1 MFDFIRGFVA
11 SKQPEYVV
19 IDVGGVGFKIFTS
32 MTSLGGCE
40 EGETATLFTYLSV
53 KEDDITLFG
62 FTSSQELDTFKML
75 LDVSGVGPKLAV
87 SVLSQMTVTD
97 FSMAVAGGNHKTLS
111 KLKGIGPKT
120 AQRIV
125 LELKDKINSRA
136 STENVPDS
144 GEFAAASI
152 FGSDPVFDEA
162 VEALMV
168 LGYNQQKARA
178 QVGSVYRS
186 GMQLEQVVK
195 DALAA
200 GR

>member
-40 EGETATLFTYLSV
+40 EGETATFFTYLSV

-125 LELKDKINSRA
+125 LELKDKISSRA
-136 STENVPDS
+136 STENVPES
-144 GEFAAASI
+144 GEFAAANI
-152 FGSDPVFDEA
+152 FGNDPVFDEA

>member
-40 EGETATLFTYLSV
+40 EGETATFFTYLSV

-62 FTSSQELDTFKML
+62 FTTSQELDTFKML

-178 QVGSVYRS
+178 QVGSVYSS

>member
-40 EGETATLFTYLSV
+40 EGETATFFTYLSV
-53 KEDDITLFG
+53 KEDDIALFG

-97 FSMAVAGGNHKTLS
+97 FSMAVASGNHKTLS

-125 LELKDKINSRA
+125 LELKDKISSRA

-178 QVGSVYRS
+178 QVGSVYKS

>member
-40 EGETATLFTYLSV
+40 EGETATFFTYLSV

-125 LELKDKINSRA
+125 LELKDKISSRA
-136 STENVPDS
+136 STENVTDS

-195 DALAA
+195 DALAS

>member
-40 EGETATLFTYLSV
+40 EGETATFFTYLSV

-62 FTSSQELDTFKML
+62 FTTSQELDTFKML

-144 GEFAAASI
+144 GELAAASI

-186 GMQLEQVVK
+186 EMQLEQVVK

>member
-40 EGETATLFTYLSV
+40 EGEKATFFTYLSV

-125 LELKDKINSRA
+125 LELKDKISSRA

>member
-40 EGETATLFTYLSV
+40 EGETATFFTYLSV

-125 LELKDKINSRA
+125 LELKDKISSRA

>member
-11 SKQPEYVV
+11 SRQPEYVV
-19 IDVGGVGFKIFTS
+19 IDVGGVGFRIYTS
-32 MTSLGGCE
+32 MTSVGACE
-40 EGETATLFTYLSV
+40 EGETATFFTYLSV

-62 FTSSQELDTFKML
+62 FTSPQELDTFKML

-97 FSMAVAGGNHKTLS
+97 FSMAVASGNHKTIS
-111 KLKGIGPKT
+111 KIKGIGPKT

-125 LELKDKINSRA
+125 LELKDKISSSA
-136 STENVPDS
+136 SAEPDNGTGDISTS
-144 GEFAAASI
+144 GL
-152 FGSDPVFDEA
+152 FGTDPVYDEA

-178 QVGSVYRS
+178 QVGSVYRA
-186 GMQLEQVVK
+186 GMTLEKVVK

>member
-40 EGETATLFTYLSV
+40 EGETATFFTYLSV

-97 FSMAVAGGNHKTLS
+97 FSMAVASGNHKTLS

-125 LELKDKINSRA
+125 LELKDKISSRA

>member
-40 EGETATLFTYLSV
+40 EGETATFFTYLSV

>member
-11 SKQPEYVV
+11 SRQPEYVV
-19 IDVGGVGFKIFTS
+19 IDVGGVGFRIYTS
-32 MTSLGGCE
+32 MTSVGACE
-40 EGETATLFTYLSV
+40 EGETATFFTYLSV

-62 FTSSQELDTFKML
+62 FTSPQELDTFKML

-97 FSMAVAGGNHKTLS
+97 FSMAVASGNHKTIS
-111 KLKGIGPKT
+111 KIKGIGPKT

-125 LELKDKINSRA
+125 LELKDKISSSA
-136 STENVPDS
+136 SAEPDNGTGDIS
-144 GEFAAASI
+144 TAGL
-152 FGSDPVFDEA
+152 FGTDPVYDEA

-178 QVGSVYRS
+178 QVGSVYRA
-186 GMQLEQVVK
+186 GMTLEQVVK

>member
-40 EGETATLFTYLSV
+40 EGETATFFTYLSV

-125 LELKDKINSRA
+125 LELKDKISSRA

-178 QVGSVYRS
+178 QVGSVYRP

>member
-40 EGETATLFTYLSV
+40 EGETATFFTYLSV
-53 KEDDITLFG
+53 KEDDIALFG

-97 FSMAVAGGNHKTLS
+97 FSMAVASGNHKTLS

-125 LELKDKINSRA
+125 LELKDKISSRA
-136 STENVPDS
+136 SIENVPDS

>member
-1 MFDFIRGFVA
+1 
-11 SKQPEYVV
+11 
-19 IDVGGVGFKIFTS
+19 
-32 MTSLGGCE
+32 
-40 EGETATLFTYLSV
+40 
-53 KEDDITLFG
+53 
-62 FTSSQELDTFKML
+62 ML

-97 FSMAVAGGNHKTLS
+97 FSMAVASGNHKTLS

-125 LELKDKINSRA
+125 LELKDKISSRA

>member
-19 IDVGGVGFKIFTS
+19 MDVGGVGFKIFTS

-40 EGETATLFTYLSV
+40 EGETAMFFTYLSV

-125 LELKDKINSRA
+125 LELKDKISSRA

>member
-40 EGETATLFTYLSV
+40 EGEKATFFTYLSV

-62 FTSSQELDTFKML
+62 FTSSQELDTFKLL

-125 LELKDKINSRA
+125 LELKDKISSRA

-178 QVGSVYRS
+178 QVGSVYRP

>member
-40 EGETATLFTYLSV
+40 EGETATFFTYLSV

-120 AQRIV
+120 AQKIV
-125 LELKDKINSRA
+125 QALTFGRDAQLFFKQ
-136 STENVPDS
+136 
-144 GEFAAASI
+144 FI
-152 FGSDPVFDEA
+152 FGQSH
-162 VEALMV
+162 ALH
-168 LGYNQQKARA
+168 LRIGACNSLKF
-178 QVGSVYRS
+178 
-186 GMQLEQVVK
+186 
-195 DALAA
+195 
-200 GR
+200 

>member
-40 EGETATLFTYLSV
+40 EGETATFFTYLSV
-53 KEDDITLFG
+53 KEDDIALFG

-97 FSMAVAGGNHKTLS
+97 FSMAVASGNHKTLS

-125 LELKDKINSRA
+125 LELKDKISSRA